1 MCSPHADSIV
11 TRLTVSFTFSGLF
24 LNSTNKLLLPKEL
37 HVTFEKFSLG
47 MNLLMFIKQ
56 QIIDLWLSLWVINC
70 ISFLPLGFG
79 LCKAAR
85 GRLAHYHSRLQ
96 SGCLL
101 CLWPP
106 EGGNTLVKLFQSHL
120 HALHDRELFSQKM
133 CISHTKAGFRVKD
146 RTSVW

>member
-1 MCSPHADSIV
+1 M
-11 TRLTVSFTFSGLF
+11 FSCLF
-24 LNSTNKLLLPKEL
+24 FNSSNRQLLSKALRARYLWRKCTL
-37 HVTFEKFSLG
+37 KKISMFSVG
-47 MNLLMFIKQ
+47 MIFFLFIKL
-56 QIIDLWLSLWVINC
+56 QIMYLYTKLYQAYQVMSCL
-70 ISFLPLGFG
+70 SFLPLGFG

-85 GRLAHYHSRLQ
+85 ERLAHYRSRLQ

-106 EGGNTLVKLFQSHL
+106 EGGNTLVKLFQNRPRTL
-120 HALHDRELFSQKM
+120 LDRELFSQKM